1 MLVNF
6 KPPGIV
12 GTMVEQ
18 EVRVTTSSHKHTEEA
33 TVSDTMTLKM
43 SYDHQNRP
51 SACGKREKTTL
62 RWVKGQNHD

>member
-18 EVRVTTSSHKHTEEA
+18 EVSVTTSSHMHTEEA
-33 TVSDTMTLKM
+33 TISDTMTLKM

-51 SACGKREKTTL
+51 SACGK
-62 RWVKGQNHD
+62 